1 MTCCTGYSAFQRS
14 DQKDEPMNDTPAALP
29 APKELNASSA
39 LIVGG
44 TAGIGLASARALVA
58 AGVPRIV
65 IVGRNAERG
74 QQAADSIKGQGAE
87 ARFIAGDATDPA
99 AAAAIAARA
108 ETVLSGIDILVCST
122 AADIRPELFTNIPIA
137 DIGRGLTE
145 LALPSM
151 HMASAV
157 LPGMRSRRGG
167 VIVNLASDAAKTAT
181 PGEAVIGAAKAAIVM
196 FTRTIAIEEK
206 RYGIRANAL
215 TPSLVHGTASTE
227 RITSD
232 GFSSKLFTRAAQ
244 AASLGVPDAADI
256 AALAAFLC
264 SPAAARLT
272 GQAISVNGGI
282 SAA

>member
-1 MTCCTGYSAFQRS
+1 MS
-14 DQKDEPMNDTPAALP
+14 DAPRVDLP
-29 APKELNASSA
+29 APKDLDASTA

-44 TAGIGLASARALVA
+44 TAGIGLASARALAA

-74 QQAADSIKGQGAE
+74 KLAAKSIAELGA
-87 ARFIAGDATDPA
+87 AAYFVAGDATDPGA
-99 AAAAIAARA
+99 AVAVAAEADRI
-108 ETVLSGIDILVCST
+108 LSGIDILMCST
-122 AADIRPELFTNIPIA
+122 AADVRPELFVDIATA
-137 DIGRGLTE
+137 DIARILTE

-157 LPGMRSRRGG
+157 LPGMRGRRGG
-167 VIVNLASDAAKTAT
+167 VIVNVASDAAKTAT
-181 PGEAVIGAAKAAIVM
+181 PGEALIGAAKAGIVM

-232 GFSSKLFTRAAQ
+232 GFSGKLFARAAQ
-244 AASLGVPDAADI
+244 AAQLGVPTADDI
-256 AALAAFLC
+256 AALAVFLC
-264 SPAAARLT
+264 SAAAAKLT

>member
-1 MTCCTGYSAFQRS
+1 MT
-14 DQKDEPMNDTPAALP
+14 DERRAELP
-29 APKELNASSA
+29 APKDLEASTA

-44 TAGIGLASARALVA
+44 TAGIGLASARALAA

-65 IVGRNAERG
+65 VVGRNAERG
-74 QQAADSIKGQGAE
+74 ELAAKSIAELGA
-87 ARFIAGDATDPA
+87 AAHFVAGDATDPGA
-99 AAAAIAARA
+99 ATAVAAEADQI
-108 ETVLSGIDILVCST
+108 LSGIDILMCST
-122 AADIRPELFTNIPIA
+122 AADVRPELFVDIQTA
-137 DIGRGLTE
+137 DIARILTE

-167 VIVNLASDAAKTAT
+167 VIVNVASDAAKTAT
-181 PGEAVIGAAKAAIVM
+181 PGEALIGAAKAGIVM

-232 GFSSKLFTRAAQ
+232 GFSGKLFARAAQ
-244 AASLGVPDAADI
+244 AAQLGVPTADDI
-256 AALAAFLC
+256 AALAVFLC
-264 SPAAARLT
+264 SAAAAKLT

>member
-1 MTCCTGYSAFQRS
+1 MT
-14 DQKDEPMNDTPAALP
+14 DTETDLP
-29 APKELNASSA
+29 APKGLDASTA

-44 TAGIGLASARALVA
+44 TAGIGLASARALA
-58 AGVPRIV
+58 SAGVPRIV
-65 IVGRNAERG
+65 IAGRNTERG
-74 QQAADSIKGQGAE
+74 ELAAKSIAE
-87 ARFIAGDATDPA
+87 LGSAAYFVAGDATNPGSA
-99 AAAAIAARA
+99 TAIAAEA
-108 ETVLSGIDILVCST
+108 EDLLSGIDILICST
-122 AADIRPELFTNIPIA
+122 AADVRPELFVNIPGA
-137 DIGRGLTE
+137 DIGRMLTE

-157 LPGMRSRRGG
+157 LPGMRNRRSG
-167 VIVNLASDAAKTAT
+167 VVLNVASDAAKTAT

-227 RITSD
+227 RITAD
-232 GFSSKLFTRAAQ
+232 GFSGKLFARAAQ
-244 AASLGVPDAADI
+244 QAQLGVPTADDI
-256 AALAAFLC
+256 AALAVFLS

>member
-1 MTCCTGYSAFQRS
+1 MT
-14 DQKDEPMNDTPAALP
+14 DTTSTVLPAAKDLT
-29 APKELNASSA
+29 ASSA

-44 TAGIGLASARALVA
+44 TAGIGLASARALAA

-74 QQAADSIKGQGAE
+74 ELAAKSIIELGAT
-87 ARFIAGDATDPA
+87 AYFIAGDAADPMVA
-99 AAAAIAARA
+99 ANIAAEA
-108 ETVLSGIDILVCST
+108 EHILSGTDIMMCTT
-122 AADIRPELFTNIPIA
+122 AADVRPELFINIPATDIA
-137 DIGRGLTE
+137 RGLTE

-157 LPGMRSRRGG
+157 LPGMRDRRCGT
-167 VIVNLASDAAKTAT
+167 IVNVASDAAKTAT
-181 PGEAVIGAAKAAIVM
+181 PGESVIGAAKAAIVM

-227 RITSD
+227 RITAD
-232 GFSSKLFTRAAQ
+232 GFSAKLFARAAQ
-244 AASLGVPDAADI
+244 QATLGVPTADDI
-256 AALAAFLC
+256 AALTVFLC

>member
-1 MTCCTGYSAFQRS
+1 MT
-14 DQKDEPMNDTPAALP
+14 DDTKVDAP
-29 APKELNASSA
+29 APKDLDASSA
-39 LIVGG
+39 LIIGG
-44 TAGIGLASARALVA
+44 TAGIGLASARALAA

-65 IVGRNAERG
+65 VVGRNAERG
-74 QQAADSIKGQGAE
+74 RLAAKSIAELGADTH
-87 ARFIAGDATDPA
+87 FVAGDATDANA
-99 AAAAIAARA
+99 AA
-108 ETVLSGIDILVCST
+108 TVAVQADQILSGIDILMCTT
-122 AADIRPELFTNIPIA
+122 AANVRPELFVNIPA
-137 DIGRGLTE
+137 SEIGPALTQ

-167 VIVNLASDAAKTAT
+167 VIVNVASDAAKTAT
-181 PGEAVIGAAKAAIVM
+181 PGESVIGAAKAAIVM

-232 GFSSKLFTRAAQ
+232 GFSGKLFARAAQ
-244 AASLGVPDAADI
+244 QAALGVPTADDI
-256 AALAAFLC
+256 AALTVFLC
-264 SPAAARLT
+264 SPAAGRLT

>member
-1 MTCCTGYSAFQRS
+1 MTDDHTT
-14 DQKDEPMNDTPAALP
+14 EMP
-29 APKELNASSA
+29 APKDLGASTA

-44 TAGIGLASARALVA
+44 TAGIGLASARALAA

-74 QQAADSIKGQGAE
+74 QLAAKSIAELGA
-87 ARFIAGDATDPA
+87 AAHFVAGDAVDPA
-99 AAAAIAARA
+99 SAATVAAEADQI
-108 ETVLSGIDILVCST
+108 LSGIDILMCST
-122 AADIRPELFTNIPIA
+122 AADVRPELFINIPTA
-137 DIGRGLTE
+137 DIGRMLTQ

-151 HMASAV
+151 HMAGAV
-157 LPGMRSRRGG
+157 LPGMRSRRSG
-167 VIVNLASDAAKTAT
+167 VIVNVASDAAKTAT
-181 PGEAVIGAAKAAIVM
+181 PGEAIIGAAKAAIVM

-215 TPSLVHGTASTE
+215 TPSLVYGTASTE
-227 RITSD
+227 RITAD
-232 GFSSKLFTRAAQ
+232 GFSAKLFARAAQ
-244 AASLGVPDAADI
+244 QAQLGVPTADDI
-256 AALAAFLC
+256 AALAVFLC

>member
-1 MTCCTGYSAFQRS
+1 MTDDTRA
-14 DQKDEPMNDTPAALP
+14 DTPA
-29 APKELNASSA
+29 PKDLNESSA

-44 TAGIGLASARALVA
+44 TAGIGLASARALAA

-65 IVGRNAERG
+65 VVGRNAERG
-74 QQAADSIKGQGAE
+74 ELAAKSIAE
-87 ARFIAGDATDPA
+87 LGSSAHFIAGDAADPA
-99 AAAAIAARA
+99 AVAAVAAVA
-108 ETVLSGIDILVCST
+108 DQILSGIDILMCTT
-122 AADIRPELFTNIPIA
+122 AADVRPELFINIPTA
-137 DIGRGLTE
+137 DIGRSLTQ

-167 VIVNLASDAAKTAT
+167 VIVNVASDAAKTAT

-196 FTRTIAIEEK
+196 FTRTIAMEEK

-227 RITSD
+227 RITAD
-232 GFSSKLFTRAAQ
+232 GFSAKLFARAAQ
-244 AASLGVPDAADI
+244 QAHLGVPTADDI
-256 AALAAFLC
+256 AALTVFLC

>member
-1 MTCCTGYSAFQRS
+1 MTDDRTT
-14 DQKDEPMNDTPAALP
+14 DLP
-29 APKELNASSA
+29 APKDLDASSA

-44 TAGIGLASARALVA
+44 TAGIGLASARSLAA
-58 AGVPRIV
+58 AGVARIV

-74 QQAADSIKGQGAE
+74 QLAAKSIAELGA
-87 ARFIAGDATDPA
+87 AAHFVAGDAADPSTA
-99 AAAAIAARA
+99 ATVAAQA
-108 ETVLSGIDILVCST
+108 EQILSGIDILMCST
-122 AADIRPELFTNIPIA
+122 AADVRPELFIDIPTA
-137 DIGRGLTE
+137 DIGRMLTQ
-145 LALPSM
+145 LALPSL

-157 LPGMRSRRGG
+157 LPGMRSRRSG
-167 VIVNLASDAAKTAT
+167 VIVNVASDAAKTAT

-215 TPSLVHGTASTE
+215 TPSLVSGTASTE
-227 RITSD
+227 RITAD
-232 GFSSKLFTRAAQ
+232 GFSGKLFARAAQ
-244 AASLGVPDAADI
+244 QAQLGVPTADDI
-256 AALAAFLC
+256 AALAVFLC